1 MYDIQNG
8 IREIEWNSK
17 KENFEETK
25 RAILVLLKEQKV
37 SLSKIRK
44 LFNSILIEIED
55 ENPVTY

>member
-8 IREIEWNSK
+8 IREIEWNSE

-55 ENPVTY
+55 ENPITY

>member
-1 MYDIQNG
+1 MYDIQNE
-8 IREIEWNSK
+8 IREIEWNSE

-37 SLSKIRK
+37 SLSKIRR

>member
-8 IREIEWNSK
+8 IREIEWNSE

-25 RAILVLLKEQKV
+25 RAILVLLKNQKV

-55 ENPVTY
+55 ENPITY